1 LSSLW
6 LAVPH
11 ISHIKDLPLTNH
23 KMQKTLISIVT
34 PCFNEEQNVEE
45 LAQRIKIVMK
55 ELNYDYEHIFIDN
68 ASSDSTVEKIKRLC
82 QGDQRIKLIVNTR
95 NFGHLKS
102 PYYGVLQATG
112 VAAILMVSDLQD
124 PPELIPSLIQKW
136 EMGFK
141 TVLIVKRTSDE
152 NKVMFL
158 IRRLYYKFLSYV
170 SEVPVISN
178 AHGSGLYD
186 RVVIDQLIKIN
197 DSYPYLRGILCELG
211 YPIGT
216 VDFDQPRRLR
226 GITKNN
232 FYTLLD
238 AALLGLTN
246 QSKLPLRIM
255 TLSGFFL
262 SFFFVLCAF
271 IFLILKLVYWNQ
283 FNAGIAPLLIGLFF
297 MGSGQLFF
305 LGLIGEYVGSIHTQ
319 IRNLPLVIE
328 RERVNFE

>member
-1 LSSLW
+1 
-6 LAVPH
+6 
-11 ISHIKDLPLTNH
+11 
-23 KMQKTLISIVT
+23 
-34 PCFNEEQNVEE
+34 
-45 LAQRIKIVMK
+45 
-55 ELNYDYEHIFIDN
+55 
-68 ASSDSTVEKIKRLC
+68 
-82 QGDQRIKLIVNTR
+82 
-95 NFGHLKS
+95 
-102 PYYGVLQATG
+102 
-112 VAAILMVSDLQD
+112 MVSDLQD

-297 MGSGQLFF
+297 MGSVQLFF

>member
-1 LSSLW
+1 MN
-6 LAVPH
+6 
-11 ISHIKDLPLTNH
+11 K
-23 KMQKTLISIVT
+23 KLISIVT
-34 PCFNEEQNVEE
+34 PCYNEEDNIEE
-45 LAQRIKIVMK
+45 LSRRIQQVMYGLPYK
-55 ELNYDYEHIFIDN
+55 YEHIFIDN

-102 PYYGVLQATG
+102 PYYGILQASG
-112 VAAILMVSDLQD
+112 VAVIAIASDLQD

-197 DSYPYLRGILCELG
+197 DSYPYIRGILCELG

-238 AALLGLTN
+238 TALLGLTN

-262 SFFFVLCAF
+262 SFFFILCAF

-297 MGSGQLFF
+297 MGSVQLFF
-305 LGLIGEYVGSIHTQ
+305 LGLIGEYVGTIHTK
-319 IRNLPLVIE
+319 IRNLPLVVE
-328 RERVNFE
+328 MERVNF

>member
-1 LSSLW
+1 
-6 LAVPH
+6 
-11 ISHIKDLPLTNH
+11 
-23 KMQKTLISIVT
+23 MQKTLISIVT
-34 PCFNEEQNVEE
+34 PCFNEEQNIEE

-68 ASSDSTVEKIKRLC
+68 ASSDSTVKKIKRLC

-158 IRRLYYKFLSYV
+158 IRRLYYNFLSYV

-238 AALLGLTN
+238 TALLGLTN

-255 TLSGFFL
+255 TLCGFFL
-262 SFFFVLCAF
+262 SLFFILCAF

-297 MGSGQLFF
+297 MGSVQLFF
-305 LGLIGEYVGSIHTQ
+305 LGLIGEYVGTIHTK
-319 IRNLPLVIE
+319 IRNLPLVVE
-328 RERVNFE
+328 KERVNFE

>member
-1 LSSLW
+1 
-6 LAVPH
+6 
-11 ISHIKDLPLTNH
+11 
-23 KMQKTLISIVT
+23 MQKTLISIVT

-82 QGDQRIKLIVNTR
+82 QGDQKIKLIVNTR

-141 TVLIVKRTSDE
+141 TVLVVKRTSDE

-262 SFFFVLCAF
+262 SFFFGMCAF

-297 MGSGQLFF
+297 MGSVQLFF
-305 LGLIGEYVGSIHTQ
+305 LGLIGEYVGTIHTK
-319 IRNLPLVIE
+319 IRNLPLVVE
-328 RERVNFE
+328 MERVNF

>member
-1 LSSLW
+1 
-6 LAVPH
+6 
-11 ISHIKDLPLTNH
+11 
-23 KMQKTLISIVT
+23 
-34 PCFNEEQNVEE
+34 
-45 LAQRIKIVMK
+45 MK

-68 ASSDSTVEKIKRLC
+68 ASSDSTVKKIKRLC

-158 IRRLYYKFLSYV
+158 IRRLYYNFLSYV

-238 AALLGLTN
+238 TALLGLTN

-255 TLSGFFL
+255 TLCGFFL
-262 SFFFVLCAF
+262 SLFFILCAF

-297 MGSGQLFF
+297 MGSVQLFF
-305 LGLIGEYVGSIHTQ
+305 LGLIGEYVGTIHTK
-319 IRNLPLVIE
+319 IRNLPLVVE
-328 RERVNFE
+328 KERVNFE

>member
-297 MGSGQLFF
+297 MGSVQLFF